1 MRVVQRA
8 ALVLVICV
16 SLSGASA
23 AAQTVVSGYLVAGV
37 GQVRSPADPEA
48 TVHVAAGA
56 EGRVA
61 SSRLGAGAEIG
72 YLAPTRALSGGL
84 GVLSPNAT
92 LYFKNASRLVPFATA
107 GYSLLFREAATNA
120 FNVGAGVEYWTPR
133 GIGLRLEVRNHI
145 QSRSPGARNHY
156 WVARAGVTF
165 L

>member
-16 SLSGASA
+16 SLSGAA

-37 GQVRSPADPEA
+37 GQDRSPANSEA
-48 TVHVAAGA
+48 TVHVAVGA

-61 SSRLGAGAEIG
+61 SGRLGVGAEIG
-72 YLAPTRALSGGL
+72 YLAPTRDLSGGF

-107 GYSLLFREAATNA
+107 GYSLLFREAASNA

-145 QSRSPGARNHY
+145 LLRSPGAGNHY
-156 WVARAGVTF
+156 WVARAGVTSR
-165 L
+165 

>member
-16 SLSGASA
+16 SLSGAA

-37 GQVRSPADPEA
+37 GQDRSPADPNA
-48 TVHVAAGA
+48 TVHVAVGA
-56 EGRVA
+56 EWRAANG
-61 SSRLGAGAEIG
+61 RLGVGSEIG
-72 YLAPTRALSGGL
+72 YLAPTRDLSGGV

-107 GYSLLFREAATNA
+107 GYSLLFREAASNA

-156 WVARAGVTF
+156 WVARAGVTSR
-165 L
+165 